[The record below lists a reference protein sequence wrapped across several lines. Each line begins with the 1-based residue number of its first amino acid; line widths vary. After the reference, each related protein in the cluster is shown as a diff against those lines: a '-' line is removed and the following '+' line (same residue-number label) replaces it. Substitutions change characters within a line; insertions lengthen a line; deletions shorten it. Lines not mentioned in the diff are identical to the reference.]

1 MQFVIPMQ
9 SLTKLII
16 LMLNNVKISYSIFL
30 VSIIL
35 VSAQS
40 CTKNENNGGGNVDST
55 QLEFFPPVETNAA
68 NTNYT
73 PAFAGQTR
81 IFGAKTKAAYNVE
94 SVAQN
99 IGTPWAV
106 VPLPD
111 GRLLITDKSGFMQIF
126 SASGQLEKKINGFP
140 AVDSEGQGG
149 MLDVAPDPDFSN
161 NKILYWSFSERQP
174 DGGNLMA
181 LAKGTLSSDETTVEN
196 PEVIFRATPKLNSSN
211 LHYGSRIVFASDGNL
226 FVSTGERS
234 VLEGRAQAQ
243 QLNSNL
249 GKIFRL
255 TKEGK
260 AAPGNP
266 FENENNANP
275 EIYAYGIRNPQGLA
289 IHPLTGDLWE
299 AEFGPRGGDEV
310 NIIKAGKNYGW
321 PTITY
326 GIEYSGATIGQGIT
340 QKDGME
346 QPIYYWDPVVSP
358 SGITFYTGDAIP
370 EWKNNLF
377 LAALSGQHI
386 VRLVIDA
393 KNKVIGEER
402 IMADKKERVRDVANH
417 PDGSIYAVTDSGNLY
432 RIGI

>member
-1 MQFVIPMQ
+1 MQTNI
-9 SLTKLII
+9 KLSISTLFLSIAI
-16 LMLNNVKISYSIFL
+16 L
-30 VSIIL
+30 
-35 VSAQS
+35 SASS
-40 CTKNENNGGGNVDST
+40 CKKNSNAGGSEIVDST
-55 QLEFFPPVETNAA
+55 QAGTLPPVETNAA
-68 NTNYT
+68 NTNYKS
-73 PAFAGQTR
+73 AFTGQTR
-81 IFGAKTKAAYNVE
+81 IAGIKTNATYKVENIAK
-94 SVAQN
+94 N
-99 IGTPWAV
+99 IGSPWAV

-111 GRLLITDKSGFMQIF
+111 GRLLVTDKSGFMQLF
-126 SASGQLEKKINGFP
+126 SATGQLQKRISGFP
-140 AVDSEGQGG
+140 VVDANGQGG

-161 NKILYWSFSERQP
+161 NKVLYWSFSETQQG
-174 DGGNLMA
+174 GGNLMA
-181 LAKGTLSSDETTVEN
+181 LAKGTLSADEATIEN
-196 PEVIFRATPKLNSSN
+196 ATVIFRATPKLNNSS

-234 VLEGRAQAQ
+234 VMEGRVQAQ

-255 TKEGK
+255 TKIGQP
-260 AAPGNP
+260 AAGNP
-266 FENENNANP
+266 FAAESNANP

-289 IHPLTGDLWE
+289 IHPVTGDLWE

-326 GIEYSGATIGQGIT
+326 GIEYGGSAIGQGIT
-340 QKDGME
+340 QRNDME
-346 QPIYYWDPVVSP
+346 QPVYYWDPVISP

-377 LAALSGQHI
+377 LGALSGQHI

-393 KNKVIGEER
+393 NNKIIGEER
-402 IMADKKERVRDVANH
+402 IMADKRERIRDVANH
-417 PDGSIYAVTDSGNLY
+417 PNGSIYAITDSGNLY